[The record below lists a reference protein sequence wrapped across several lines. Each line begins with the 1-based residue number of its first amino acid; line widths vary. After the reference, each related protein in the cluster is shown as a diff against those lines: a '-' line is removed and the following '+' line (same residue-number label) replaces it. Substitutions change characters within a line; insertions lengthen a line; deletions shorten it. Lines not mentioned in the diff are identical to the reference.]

1 MAAKAAAA
9 GSAPSA
15 GVTRPTRR
23 PPSRPGSR
31 SAASVPAA
39 TSLATAT
46 AGTIEHPE
54 PQLDQLLQHL
64 HAAHLHGHRRDH
76 PPPRQLGV
84 EQGAGA
90 GGPVEQ
96 EPGERQERLHPD
108 LPPARQRMAGRDDCH
123 LLLARQRLQPQPP
136 GQRAAAGPQ
145 VGRQGQGH
153 HPDVHGPLRHP
164 PGGGRRGPVVEPQVD
179 AGVAGAEGG
188 DHRRQEVA
196 GQGVAG
202 AHHQPPLPQLRERPQ
217 PLPGPVH
224 LVQDP
229 LGPREQRGP
238 GRAELGAPSPAG
250 EEARPQIL
258 LQARDQLRDG
268 RLRAREPRR
277 RPGEAALAGHLHEG
291 AQLVPVERQH
301 HGCLCIASR

>member
-46 AGTIEHPE
+46 AGTIEMPE

-64 HAAHLHGHRRDH
+64 DAAHLHGHRRR
-76 PPPRQLGV
+76 PRPAAPARRRAGRARRWS
-84 EQGAGA
+84 GRAGA
-90 GGPVEQ
+90 RGTAASAST
-96 EPGERQERLHPD
+96 RTCRR
-108 LPPARQRMAGRDDCH
+108 PASGWPAGTIAD

-202 AHHQPPLPQLRERPQ
+202 AHHQPPLPQLRSARSPS
-217 PLPGPVH
+217 
-224 LVQDP
+224 
-229 LGPREQRGP
+229 RARSISSRIRWARGSS
-238 GRAELGAPSPAG
+238 AAPAG
-250 EEARPQIL
+250 LSSVLRPRRVKRR
-258 LQARDQLRDG
+258 APRSCSRRDTSCETADCV
-268 RLRAREPRR
+268 RARAAPP
-277 RPGEAALAGHLHEG
+277 PG
-291 AQLVPVERQH
+291 
-301 HGCLCIASR
+301 